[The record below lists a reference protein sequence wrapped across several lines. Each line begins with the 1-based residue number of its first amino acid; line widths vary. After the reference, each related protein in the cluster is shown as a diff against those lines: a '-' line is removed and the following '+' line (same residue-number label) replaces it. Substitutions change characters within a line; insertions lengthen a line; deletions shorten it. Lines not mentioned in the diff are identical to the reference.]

1 MLYNISH
8 ERRQNINKRSI
19 VNLSK
24 TVYSFLW
31 RGLPIF
37 SCWEMIYI
45 FLTCFF
51 YTLVATDFFQF
62 FIYCHEKI
70 VKYFP
75 RLLMLE
81 GIQIKRLNYRRRIRF
96 LCYMSDA
103 WNYVKSLSDWF
114 LLILWFSCNWCVQF
128 LLPEMGIPCC
138 YPNYKT

>member
-45 FLTCFF
+45 FLTWFF
-51 YTLVATDFFQF
+51 YSCNWFFQF
-62 FIYCHEKI
+62 FIYCH
-70 VKYFP
+70 VKLVRYFP
-75 RLLMLE
+75 SVLL
-81 GIQIKRLNYRRRIRF
+81 IKRLNYRRFKF
-96 LCYMSDA
+96 LCYMRDT
-103 WNYVKSLSDWF
+103 WNYVKSLSDWY